1 MERLSPRLV
10 LALIM
15 DSDNTIT
22 TDITTYLLSSVH
34 DMKNSLGVMVATL
47 EGLISEVPPLPQKA
61 RLPLARTLH
70 ESQRLNDRLI
80 QLLSLYKINHGF
92 YPFDPADHDVDEFVS
107 EVIAQALPMA
117 QAGNIVLISECPQGI
132 SGFFDRELIFGIM
145 LHALHNAIHYTHKQ
159 VCLAAQMHDG
169 QLQLRIEDDGKGYPA
184 TMLDAPLSPEGE
196 IDFCSGSTKLGIY
209 FSSVAAQLHR
219 HGERKG
225 SIRLENGG
233 RFGGSCF
240 VLTLP

>member
-1 MERLSPRLV
+1 
-10 LALIM
+10 M
-15 DSDNTIT
+15 DSHRPT

-47 EGLISEVPPLPQKA
+47 EGLIGEVPPLPPEA

-92 YPFDPADHDVDEFVS
+92 YPFDPADQDVNEFVS
-107 EVIAQALPMA
+107 EVIAQAYPMA
-117 QAGNIVLISECPQGI
+117 QAGNIVLSSACAQGL
-132 SGFFDRELIFGIM
+132 SGFFDRELIFGAM
-145 LHALHNAIHYTHKQ
+145 LHALHNAIHYTRGQ
-159 VCLAAQMHDG
+159 VCLVADTHDG
-169 QLQLRIEDDGKGYPA
+169 QLELRVEDDGQGYPA
-184 TMLDAPLSPEGE
+184 SMLDTPPTPDGE

-209 FSSVAAQLHR
+209 FSSIAAQLHR
-219 HGERKG
+219 HGGRKG
-225 SIRLENGG
+225 HIRLENGG

-240 VLTLP
+240 ILTLP